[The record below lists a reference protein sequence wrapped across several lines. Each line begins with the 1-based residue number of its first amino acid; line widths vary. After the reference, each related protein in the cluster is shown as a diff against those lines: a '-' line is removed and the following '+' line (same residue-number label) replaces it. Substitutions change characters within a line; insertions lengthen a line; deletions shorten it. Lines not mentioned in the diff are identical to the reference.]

1 MLMFLF
7 TVQTYAVEKDISFYV
22 GHSNGGG
29 SAGMQTII
37 QQELKNKGWKV
48 NFKVIGNCGKVINL
62 METSDKPILAG
73 WELTGTPV
81 WTTCVTTHP
90 QRKIL

>member
-1 MLMFLF
+1 MVDSLKQLKGEKMKKVIMTMLMFLF

-37 QQELKNKGWKV
+37 QQELKNKREIKFFYG
-48 NFKVIGNCGKVINL
+48 
-62 METSDKPILAG
+62 
-73 WELTGTPV
+73 
-81 WTTCVTTHP
+81 
-90 QRKIL
+90 